1 MAGVGESVDG
11 EMETTILEQ
20 QQKNI
25 KKKKKRR
32 EPHTGRRPCEDRGKD
47 GMIHLQAK
55 DHQGLPALTRS

>member
-1 MAGVGESVDG
+1 MGMAGVGESVDG

-32 EPHTGRRPCEDRGKD
+32 GESHTQGEGHVKTE
-47 GMIHLQAK
+47 AK
-55 DHQGLPALTRS
+55 MA